1 MAWFSGAC
9 FLSERDLHLQAMSA
23 GLSGMAVVSTFM
35 TCKGFRVVACALCVF
50 ERLPGLVEDMRSLAD
65 ITARLW

>member
-35 TCKGFRVVACALCVF
+35 TCKGFRVVACAL
-50 ERLPGLVEDMRSLAD
+50 
-65 ITARLW
+65 